1 MKTTPK
7 QILALLLVLVLL
19 LSLCACV
26 QKTQTEPNESRT
38 STDKVKMPT
47 KPDKKT
53 PEKQPEEAPLQNDM
67 RDRTSRD
74 EASDTQ
80 PVQYGFSQ
88 EAETS
93 LGWLRDR
100 IDFPMTMF
108 GAAYLGYV
116 GGLFDEGF
124 EAGFPAWLWETNEA
138 MLLEYP
144 FIAEIDEEHIIGGAG
159 HLYCIVPVDENAT
172 VAINRVQWNE
182 KTQTDEVTEVLYRS
196 ESGEPVLLFAN
207 LDGVAYE
214 ADTQVFITDNNG
226 NTCEWYPS
234 LDAMSYLAPCISEAG
249 DYLSFDFTEYAW
261 YNAPAEFSA
270 WLADGWSGMTALGL
284 AGSQRDGM
292 GWITETMVGET
303 SRYAYFSL
311 RFYLEDETGGT
322 VDLEWVYEDSDEFEE
337 MWSGFWTIQTIQDGP
352 SYVTLSLSLVGGN
365 NYGVTDGPMY
375 LCETYPLLISP
386 SGTEL
391 LVGAGE
397 RHLPAVHV
405 AEHNGMCADTG
416 RRIEGVQGA
425 NCFEVC
431 IHKFC
436 LVAIYRSGLCP

>member
-1 MKTTPK
+1 MKTTH
-7 QILALLLVLVLL
+7 QQVLALLLALALL
-19 LSLCACV
+19 LSLCACG
-26 QKTQTEPNESRT
+26 QNTQTEPDEPQI
-38 STDKVKMPT
+38 STDTADLPT
-47 KPDKKT
+47 KADKNA
-53 PEKQPEEAPLQNDM
+53 PENQPEEAISQSGM
-67 RDRTSRD
+67 SDRTSRD
-74 EASDTQ
+74 EAMAT
-80 PVQYGFSQ
+80 PPAQYAFSQ

-93 LGWLRDR
+93 LEWLRDR
-100 IDFPMTMF
+100 IDFPTTRF

-116 GGLFDEGF
+116 GGLFEEGF
-124 EAGFPAWLWETNEA
+124 EAGFPSWLWETNEA
-138 MLLEYP
+138 LLLEYP
-144 FIAEIDEEHIIGGAG
+144 FIAEINEEHIIGGAG

-172 VAINRVQWNE
+172 VAINRVRWNE
-182 KTQTDEVTEVLYRS
+182 KTHTDEVTEVLYRS

-207 LDGVAYE
+207 LDGIAYE
-214 ADTQVFITDNNG
+214 ADTQVFITDNSG

-249 DYLSFDFTEYAW
+249 DYLSFDFTKYA
-261 YNAPAEFSA
+261 YYDAPSEFA
-270 WLADGWSGMTALGL
+270 DWLSDGWSGMTALGL
-284 AGSQRDGM
+284 AGSQSDGM

-337 MWSGFWTIQTIQDGP
+337 MWSGFWTIQTIPDGP

-397 RHLPAVHV
+397 SGICLPFMSQSTTACVLTQAV
-405 AEHNGMCADTG
+405 G
-416 RRIEGVQGA
+416 
-425 NCFEVC
+425 
-431 IHKFC
+431 
-436 LVAIYRSGLCP
+436 

>member
-1 MKTTPK
+1 MKTAHK
-7 QILALLLVLVLL
+7 QVLALVLALALLLL
-19 LSLCACV
+19 LCACA
-26 QKTQTEPNESRT
+26 QKTQTESDEPKM
-38 STDKVKMPT
+38 STDKVDLLT
-47 KPDKKT
+47 KADKKT
-53 PEKQPEEAPLQNDM
+53 PERQPEEAISQSDM
-67 RDRTSRD
+67 SDRVSRD
-74 EASDTQ
+74 EATETQ

-100 IDFPMTMF
+100 IDVTGVMF

-138 MLLEYP
+138 MLLKYP

-172 VAINRVQWNE
+172 LAINRVQWNAQ
-182 KTQTDEVTEVLYRS
+182 TQQEEVTEVLYRS
-196 ESGEPVLLFAN
+196 ETGEPVLLFAN

-226 NTCEWYPS
+226 NSCEWYPS

-322 VDLEWVYEDSDEFEE
+322 VDLEWVYEDSDNIEE
-337 MWSGFWTIQTIQDGP
+337 MWSGFWTIQTIPDGP

-365 NYGVTDGPMY
+365 SYETTDGPFYMS
-375 LCETYPLLISP
+375 ETYPLLISP

-397 RHLPAVHV
+397 NGICLPFMSQSTTACVLTQAV
-405 AEHNGMCADTG
+405 G
-416 RRIEGVQGA
+416 
-425 NCFEVC
+425 
-431 IHKFC
+431 
-436 LVAIYRSGLCP
+436 

>member
-1 MKTTPK
+1 MKTTH
-7 QILALLLVLVLL
+7 QQVLALLLALALL
-19 LSLCACV
+19 LSLCACG
-26 QKTQTEPNESRT
+26 QNTQTEPDEPKI
-38 STDKVKMPT
+38 STDTANLPAKA
-47 KPDKKT
+47 DKNA
-53 PEKQPEEAPLQNDM
+53 PENQPEEAISQSGM
-67 RDRTSRD
+67 SDRTSRD
-74 EASDTQ
+74 EAMAT
-80 PVQYGFSQ
+80 PPAQYAFSQ
-88 EAETS
+88 EAETA
-93 LGWLRDR
+93 LEWLRDR
-100 IDFPMTMF
+100 IDFPTTRF

-116 GGLFDEGF
+116 GGLFEEGF
-124 EAGFPAWLWETNEA
+124 EAGFPAWLWETNAA

-144 FIAEIDEEHIIGGAG
+144 FIAEIDETHIIGGAG

-172 VAINRVQWNE
+172 LAINRVQWNE

-234 LDAMSYLAPCISEAG
+234 LDAMSYLAPCISETG

-311 RFYLEDETGGT
+311 RFYPEDEAGGA
-322 VDLEWVYEDSDEFEE
+322 VDLEWTYKGSDDTEE
-337 MWSGFWTIQTIQDGP
+337 MWSGFWAIQTVPDGP
-352 SYVTLSLSLVGGN
+352 SYVTLSLSLVGGK

-397 RHLPAVHV
+397 SGICLPFMSQSTTACVLTQS
-405 AEHNGMCADTG
+405 AG
-416 RRIEGVQGA
+416 
-425 NCFEVC
+425 
-431 IHKFC
+431 
-436 LVAIYRSGLCP
+436 

>member
-1 MKTTPK
+1 MKTTPRRVFT
-7 QILALLLVLVLL
+7 LLLVLVLL
-19 LSLCACV
+19 LSLCACA
-26 QKTQTEPNESRT
+26 QKAQTESDEQKMSA
-38 STDKVKMPT
+38 DKVDFPT
-47 KPDKKT
+47 KADKKT
-53 PEKQPEEAPLQNDM
+53 PEKQPEEAILQNDM
-67 RDRTSRD
+67 SDRASRD
-74 EASDTQ
+74 EAVDTQ
-80 PVQYGFSQ
+80 SVQYAFSQ

-116 GGLFDEGF
+116 GGLFEEGF
-124 EAGFPAWLWETNEA
+124 ERGFAAWLWETNEA
-138 MLLEYP
+138 MLRKYP
-144 FIAEIDEEHIIGGAG
+144 FIAEIDAEHIIGGAG
-159 HLYCIVPVDENAT
+159 YLYCIVPVDENAT
-172 VAINRVQWNE
+172 LAINRVQWNAQ
-182 KTQTDEVTEVLYRS
+182 TQQEEVTEVLYRS
-196 ESGEPVLLFAN
+196 ETGEPVLLFAN

-292 GWITETMVGET
+292 GWITETMVRET

-311 RFYLEDETGGT
+311 RFYPEDETGGS
-322 VDLEWVYEDSDEFEE
+322 VDLEWVYEDSADIEA
-337 MWSGFWTIQTIQDGP
+337 MWSGFWTIQTIPDGP

-365 NYGVTDGPMY
+365 RYETSDGPFY

-397 RHLPAVHV
+397 SGICLPFMSQSTTACVLTQ
-405 AEHNGMCADTG
+405 AAG
-416 RRIEGVQGA
+416 
-425 NCFEVC
+425 
-431 IHKFC
+431 
-436 LVAIYRSGLCP
+436 

>member
-1 MKTTPK
+1 MKTAHK
-7 QILALLLVLVLL
+7 QVLALVLALALLLL
-19 LSLCACV
+19 LCACA
-26 QKTQTEPNESRT
+26 QKTQTESDEPKM
-38 STDKVKMPT
+38 STDKVDLLT
-47 KPDKKT
+47 KADKKT
-53 PEKQPEEAPLQNDM
+53 PERQPEEAISQSDM
-67 RDRTSRD
+67 SDRVSRD
-74 EASDTQ
+74 EATETQ

-100 IDFPMTMF
+100 IDVTGVMF

-138 MLLEYP
+138 MLLKYP

-172 VAINRVQWNE
+172 LAINRVQWNAQ
-182 KTQTDEVTEVLYRS
+182 TQQEEVTEVLYRS
-196 ESGEPVLLFAN
+196 ETGEPVLLFAN

-214 ADTQVFITDNNG
+214 ADTQVSITDNNG
-226 NTCEWYPS
+226 NSCEWYPS

-322 VDLEWVYEDSDEFEE
+322 VDLEWVYEDSDNIEE
-337 MWSGFWTIQTIQDGP
+337 MWSGFWTIQTIPDGP

-365 NYGVTDGPMY
+365 SYETSDGPFYMS
-375 LCETYPLLISP
+375 ETYPLLISP

-397 RHLPAVHV
+397 NGICLPFMSQSTTACVLTQAV
-405 AEHNGMCADTG
+405 G
-416 RRIEGVQGA
+416 
-425 NCFEVC
+425 
-431 IHKFC
+431 
-436 LVAIYRSGLCP
+436 

>member
-1 MKTTPK
+1 MKTTPRRVFALM
-7 QILALLLVLVLL
+7 LALILL

-47 KPDKKT
+47 KPDKKA

-80 PVQYGFSQ
+80 PIQYGFSQ

-138 MLLEYP
+138 MLLKYP

-172 VAINRVQWNE
+172 LAINRVQWNAQ
-182 KTQTDEVTEVLYRS
+182 TQQEEVTEVLYRS
-196 ESGEPVLLFAN
+196 ETGEPVLLFAN

-214 ADTQVFITDNNG
+214 ADTQLFITDSNN
-226 NTCEWYPS
+226 TYEWYPGLNAES
-234 LDAMSYLAPCISEAG
+234 RLALALSY
-249 DYLSFDFTEYAW
+249 DYHIWDFTEYTW
-261 YNAPAEFSA
+261 QYAPPSLAQ
-270 WLADGWSGMTALGL
+270 WLADGWGGVTALSL
-284 AGSQRDGM
+284 AGSESYGM
-292 GWITETMVGET
+292 GWFYQTMVGQT
-303 SRYAYFSL
+303 DRVAYFSL
-311 RFYLEDETGGT
+311 RFYHDDESGGS
-322 VDLEWVYEDSDEFEE
+322 VDLEWSYEGSSDFEE
-337 MWSGFWTIQTIQDGP
+337 MWSGFWTIESVMDGP

-365 NYGVTDGPMY
+365 SYETTDGPFYMS
-375 LCETYPLLISP
+375 ETYPLLISP

-391 LVGAGE
+391 MIGAGE
-397 RHLPAVHV
+397 NGICLPFMSQSTTACVLTQAV
-405 AEHNGMCADTG
+405 G
-416 RRIEGVQGA
+416 
-425 NCFEVC
+425 
-431 IHKFC
+431 
-436 LVAIYRSGLCP
+436 

>member
-1 MKTTPK
+1 MKTTH
-7 QILALLLVLVLL
+7 QQVLALLLALALL
-19 LSLCACV
+19 LSLCACG
-26 QKTQTEPNESRT
+26 QNTQTEPDEPKI
-38 STDKVKMPT
+38 STDTANLPAKA
-47 KPDKKT
+47 DKNA
-53 PEKQPEEAPLQNDM
+53 PENQPEEAISQSGM
-67 RDRTSRD
+67 SDRTSRD
-74 EASDTQ
+74 EAMAT
-80 PVQYGFSQ
+80 PPAQYAFSQ
-88 EAETS
+88 EAETA
-93 LGWLRDR
+93 LEWLRDR
-100 IDFPMTMF
+100 IDFPTTRF

-116 GGLFDEGF
+116 GGLFEEGF
-124 EAGFPAWLWETNEA
+124 EAGFPAWLWETNAA

-144 FIAEIDEEHIIGGAG
+144 FIAEIDETHIIGGAG
-159 HLYCIVPVDENAT
+159 YLYCIVPVDENAT

-234 LDAMSYLAPCISEAG
+234 LDAMSYLAPCISETG

-311 RFYLEDETGGT
+311 RFYPEDETGGS
-322 VDLEWVYEDSDEFEE
+322 VDLEWVYEDSADIEE

-365 NYGVTDGPMY
+365 NYDVTDGPMY

-397 RHLPAVHV
+397 SGICLPFMSQSTTACVLTQS
-405 AEHNGMCADTG
+405 AG
-416 RRIEGVQGA
+416 
-425 NCFEVC
+425 
-431 IHKFC
+431 
-436 LVAIYRSGLCP
+436 

>member
-7 QILALLLVLVLL
+7 QILALLLALVLL

-47 KPDKKT
+47 KPNKKT

-196 ESGEPVLLFAN
+196 ETGEPVLLFAN

-214 ADTQVFITDNNG
+214 ADTQLFITDSNN
-226 NTCEWYPS
+226 TYEWYPGLNAES
-234 LDAMSYLAPCISEAG
+234 RLALALSY
-249 DYLSFDFTEYAW
+249 DYHIWDFTEYTW
-261 YNAPAEFSA
+261 QYAPPSLAQ
-270 WLADGWSGMTALGL
+270 WLADGWGGVTALSL
-284 AGSQRDGM
+284 AGSESYGM
-292 GWITETMVGET
+292 GWFYQTMVGQT
-303 SRYAYFSL
+303 DRVAYFSL
-311 RFYLEDETGGT
+311 RFYHDDESGGS
-322 VDLEWVYEDSDEFEE
+322 VDLEWTYEGSSDIEE
-337 MWSGFWTIQTIQDGP
+337 MWSGFWTIESVMDGP

-365 NYGVTDGPMY
+365 RYETSDGPFYMS
-375 LCETYPLLISP
+375 ETYPLLISP

-397 RHLPAVHV
+397 NGICLPFMSQSTTACVLTQAV
-405 AEHNGMCADTG
+405 G
-416 RRIEGVQGA
+416 
-425 NCFEVC
+425 
-431 IHKFC
+431 
-436 LVAIYRSGLCP
+436 

>member
-7 QILALLLVLVLL
+7 QILALLLALVLL

-53 PEKQPEEAPLQNDM
+53 PEKQSEEAPLQNDM

-124 EAGFPAWLWETNEA
+124 EVGFPAWLWETNEA

-159 HLYCIVPVDENAT
+159 HLYCIVPVDKNAT

-196 ESGEPVLLFAN
+196 ETGEPVLLFAN

-214 ADTQVFITDNNG
+214 ADTQLFITDSNN
-226 NTCEWYPS
+226 TYEWYPG
-234 LDAMSYLAPCISEAG
+234 LDAESRLAPALSY
-249 DYLSFDFTEYAW
+249 DYHIWDFTEYTW
-261 YNAPAEFSA
+261 QYAPPSLAQ
-270 WLADGWSGMTALGL
+270 WLADGWGGVTALSL
-284 AGSQRDGM
+284 AGSESYGM
-292 GWITETMVGET
+292 GWFYQTMVGQT
-303 SRYAYFSL
+303 DRVAYFSL
-311 RFYLEDETGGT
+311 RFYHDDESGGS
-322 VDLEWVYEDSDEFEE
+322 VDLEWTYEGSSDIEE
-337 MWSGFWTIQTIQDGP
+337 MWSGFWTIESVMDGP

-365 NYGVTDGPMY
+365 SYETTDGPFYMS
-375 LCETYPLLISP
+375 ETYPLLISP

-391 LVGAGE
+391 MIGAGE
-397 RHLPAVHV
+397 NGICLPFMSQSTTACVLTQAV
-405 AEHNGMCADTG
+405 G
-416 RRIEGVQGA
+416 
-425 NCFEVC
+425 
-431 IHKFC
+431 
-436 LVAIYRSGLCP
+436 

>member
-7 QILALLLVLVLL
+7 RALTLLLTLVLL
-19 LSLCACV
+19 LSLCACA
-26 QKTQTEPNESRT
+26 QKEQTE
-38 STDKVKMPT
+38 
-47 KPDKKT
+47 
-53 PEKQPEEAPLQNDM
+53 EAARQRGM
-67 RDRTSRD
+67 RDRTSCG
-74 EASDTQ
+74 EAMETQ
-80 PVQYGFSQ
+80 PAQDAFSQ

-100 IDFPMTMF
+100 MNFPMTMF

-116 GGLFDEGF
+116 GGLFEDGF
-124 EAGFPAWLWETNEA
+124 AAGFSGWLWETNEA
-138 MLLEYP
+138 MLREYP
-144 FIAEIDEEHIIGGAG
+144 FIAEIDENHIIGRAG

-182 KTQTDEVTEVLYRS
+182 KTQTDEVVEVLYRS
-196 ESGEPVLLFAN
+196 EAGEPVLLFAN

-214 ADTQVFITDNNG
+214 ADTQVFITDNSG
-226 NTCEWYPS
+226 NTCEWDPS
-234 LDAMSYLAPCISEAG
+234 LDAMSHLAPCTSEAG

-261 YNAPAEFSA
+261 YNAPSEFAGWLSA
-270 WLADGWSGMTALGL
+270 GWSGMTALGL
-284 AGSQRDGM
+284 AGSQSTGM

-311 RFYLEDETGGT
+311 RFYLEDETGGS
-322 VDLEWVYEDSDEFEE
+322 VDLEWAYEDSDDFDEI
-337 MWSGFWTIQTIQDGP
+337 WSGFWAIQTIPDGP

-365 NYGVTDGPMY
+365 SYGVTDGPMY

-397 RHLPAVHV
+397 SGICLPFMSQSTTACVLTQ
-405 AEHNGMCADTG
+405 AAG
-416 RRIEGVQGA
+416 
-425 NCFEVC
+425 
-431 IHKFC
+431 
-436 LVAIYRSGLCP
+436 

>member
-1 MKTTPK
+1 MKTTPRRVFT
-7 QILALLLVLVLL
+7 LLLVLVLL
-19 LSLCACV
+19 LSLCACA
-26 QKTQTEPNESRT
+26 QKAQTESDEQKMSA
-38 STDKVKMPT
+38 DKVDFPT
-47 KPDKKT
+47 KADKKT
-53 PEKQPEEAPLQNDM
+53 PEKQPEEAILQNDM
-67 RDRTSRD
+67 SDRASRD
-74 EASDTQ
+74 EAVNTQ
-80 PVQYGFSQ
+80 SVQYGFSQ
-88 EAETS
+88 EAEAS

-100 IDFPMTMF
+100 IDVTGVMF
-108 GAAYLGYV
+108 GTAYLGYV
-116 GGLFDEGF
+116 GGLFEEGF
-124 EAGFPAWLWETNEA
+124 ERGFAAWLWKTNEA
-138 MLLEYP
+138 MLRKYP
-144 FIAEIDEEHIIGGAG
+144 FIAEIDAEHIIGGAG
-159 HLYCIVPVDENAT
+159 YLYCIVPVDENAT
-172 VAINRVQWNE
+172 LAINRVQWNAQ
-182 KTQTDEVTEVLYRS
+182 TQQEEVTEVLYRS
-196 ESGEPVLLFAN
+196 ETGEPVLLFAN

-261 YNAPAEFSA
+261 YNAPSEFAA

-311 RFYLEDETGGT
+311 RFYPEDETGGT
-322 VDLEWVYEDSDEFEE
+322 VDLNWVYEDSADIEA
-337 MWSGFWTIQTIQDGP
+337 MWSGFWTIQTIPDGP

-365 NYGVTDGPMY
+365 RYETSDGPFY

-397 RHLPAVHV
+397 SGICLPFMSQSTTACVLTQ
-405 AEHNGMCADTG
+405 AAG
-416 RRIEGVQGA
+416 
-425 NCFEVC
+425 
-431 IHKFC
+431 
-436 LVAIYRSGLCP
+436 

>member
-1 MKTTPK
+1 MKTTPRRVFALS
-7 QILALLLVLVLL
+7 LALVLL
-19 LSLCACV
+19 LSLCACAQV
-26 QKTQTEPNESRT
+26 RQTATDESKMNTAGKKTTEKQKEETVLQSNGNDFASQDTAVDTEP
-38 STDKVKMPT
+38 
-47 KPDKKT
+47 
-53 PEKQPEEAPLQNDM
+53 A
-67 RDRTSRD
+67 
-74 EASDTQ
+74 
-80 PVQYGFSQ
+80 QYGFSQ

-100 IDFPMTMF
+100 IDFPTTMF

-124 EAGFPAWLWETNEA
+124 EAGFPAWLRETNEA

-159 HLYCIVPVDENAT
+159 YLYCIVPVDANAT

-196 ESGEPVLLFAN
+196 ESGEPILLFAN
-207 LDGVAYE
+207 LDGIAYE
-214 ADTQVFITDNNG
+214 ADTQIFITDSSG

-311 RFYLEDETGGT
+311 RFYPEDETGGS
-322 VDLEWVYEDSDEFEE
+322 VDLEWVYEDSADIEA
-337 MWSGFWTIQTIQDGP
+337 MWSGFWTIQTIPDGP

-365 NYGVTDGPMY
+365 RYETSDGPFYMS
-375 LCETYPLLISP
+375 ETYPLLISP

-397 RHLPAVHV
+397 SGICLPFMSQSTTACVLTQ
-405 AEHNGMCADTG
+405 AAG
-416 RRIEGVQGA
+416 
-425 NCFEVC
+425 
-431 IHKFC
+431 
-436 LVAIYRSGLCP
+436 

>member
-1 MKTTPK
+1 
-7 QILALLLVLVLL
+7 
-19 LSLCACV
+19 
-26 QKTQTEPNESRT
+26 
-38 STDKVKMPT
+38 
-47 KPDKKT
+47 
-53 PEKQPEEAPLQNDM
+53 
-67 RDRTSRD
+67 
-74 EASDTQ
+74 
-80 PVQYGFSQ
+80 
-88 EAETS
+88 
-93 LGWLRDR
+93 
-100 IDFPMTMF
+100 MTMF

-138 MLLEYP
+138 MLLKYP

-172 VAINRVQWNE
+172 LAINRVQWNE

-226 NTCEWYPS
+226 NSCEWYPS
-234 LDAMSYLAPCISEAG
+234 LDAMSYLAPCTSEAG

-261 YNAPAEFSA
+261 YDAPPEFSA

-322 VDLEWVYEDSDEFEE
+322 VDLEWVYEDSDDIEE
-337 MWSGFWTIQTIQDGP
+337 MWSGFWAIQTILDGP

-397 RHLPAVHV
+397 SGICLPFMSQSTTACVLTQAV
-405 AEHNGMCADTG
+405 G
-416 RRIEGVQGA
+416 
-425 NCFEVC
+425 
-431 IHKFC
+431 
-436 LVAIYRSGLCP
+436 

>member
-1 MKTTPK
+1 MKTTH
-7 QILALLLVLVLL
+7 QQVLALLLALALL
-19 LSLCACV
+19 LSLCACG
-26 QKTQTEPNESRT
+26 QNTQTEPDEPKL
-38 STDKVKMPT
+38 STDTADLPT
-47 KPDKKT
+47 KADKNA
-53 PEKQPEEAPLQNDM
+53 PENQPEEAILQSGM
-67 RDRTSRD
+67 SDRTSRD
-74 EASDTQ
+74 EAMST
-80 PVQYGFSQ
+80 PPAQYAFSQ

-93 LGWLRDR
+93 LEWLRDR
-100 IDFPMTMF
+100 IDFPTTRF

-116 GGLFDEGF
+116 GGLFEEGF
-124 EAGFPAWLWETNEA
+124 EAGFPSWLLETNEA
-138 MLLEYP
+138 LLLEYP

-159 HLYCIVPVDENAT
+159 HLYCIVPADENAT
-172 VAINRVQWNE
+172 VAINRVRWNE
-182 KTQTDEVTEVLYRS
+182 KTHTDEVTEVLYRS

-207 LDGVAYE
+207 LDGIAYE

-226 NTCEWYPS
+226 STCEWYPS

-311 RFYLEDETGGT
+311 RFYPEDEAGGA
-322 VDLEWVYEDSDEFEE
+322 VDLEWTYKGSDDTEE
-337 MWSGFWTIQTIQDGP
+337 MWSGFWTIQTVPDGP
-352 SYVTLSLSLVGGN
+352 SYVTLSLSLVGGK

-397 RHLPAVHV
+397 SGICLPFMPQSTTACVLTQSV
-405 AEHNGMCADTG
+405 G
-416 RRIEGVQGA
+416 
-425 NCFEVC
+425 
-431 IHKFC
+431 
-436 LVAIYRSGLCP
+436 

>member
-1 MKTTPK
+1 MKTTLRRVFALM
-7 QILALLLVLVLL
+7 LALILL
-19 LSLCACV
+19 LSLCACG
-26 QKTQTEPNESRT
+26 QKEQTVPDEPKM
-38 STDKVKMPT
+38 STDKVDLLT
-47 KPDKKT
+47 KADKKT
-53 PEKQPEEAPLQNDM
+53 PERQPEEVTSQSDM
-67 RDRTSRD
+67 SDRVSRD
-74 EASDTQ
+74 EATETQ

-88 EAETS
+88 EAENS

-100 IDFPMTMF
+100 IDVTGVMF

-138 MLLEYP
+138 MLLKYP

-207 LDGVAYE
+207 LDGIAHE

-249 DYLSFDFTEYAW
+249 DYRSFDFTEYSC

-270 WLADGWSGMTALGL
+270 WLADGWSGMTALWR

-311 RFYLEDETGGT
+311 RFYPEDEAGGA
-322 VDLEWVYEDSDEFEE
+322 VDLEWTYKGSDDTEE
-337 MWSGFWTIQTIQDGP
+337 MWSGFWAIQTVPDGP
-352 SYVTLSLSLVGGN
+352 SYVTLSLSLVGGK

-397 RHLPAVHV
+397 SGICLPFMSQSTTACVLTQAV
-405 AEHNGMCADTG
+405 G
-416 RRIEGVQGA
+416 
-425 NCFEVC
+425 
-431 IHKFC
+431 
-436 LVAIYRSGLCP
+436 

>member
-7 QILALLLVLVLL
+7 RARTLLLILGLL
-19 LSLCACV
+19 LSLCACA
-26 QKTQTEPNESRT
+26 QKEQTE
-38 STDKVKMPT
+38 
-47 KPDKKT
+47 
-53 PEKQPEEAPLQNDM
+53 EATRQRGM
-67 RDRTSRD
+67 SDRTSCG
-74 EASDTQ
+74 EAMDTQ
-80 PVQYGFSQ
+80 PAQDAFSQ

-100 IDFPMTMF
+100 INFPMTMF

-116 GGLFDEGF
+116 GGLFEDGF
-124 EAGFPAWLWETNEA
+124 EAGFSGWLWETNEA
-138 MLLEYP
+138 MLREYP
-144 FIAEIDEEHIIGGAG
+144 FIAEIDENHIIGRAG
-159 HLYCIVPVDENAT
+159 HLYCIVPVDGNAT

-182 KTQTDEVTEVLYRS
+182 KTQTDEVVEVLYRS
-196 ESGEPVLLFAN
+196 ETGEPVLLFAN

-214 ADTQVFITDNNG
+214 ADTQVFITDSSG
-226 NTCEWYPS
+226 TICEWDPS
-234 LDAMSYLAPCISEAG
+234 LDAMSHLAPCTSEAG

-261 YNAPAEFSA
+261 YNAPSEFA
-270 WLADGWSGMTALGL
+270 GWLSDGWSGMTALGL
-284 AGSQRDGM
+284 AGSQSTGM

-322 VDLEWVYEDSDEFEE
+322 VDLEWTYDDSNDIEE
-337 MWSGFWTIQTIQDGP
+337 MWSGFWAIQTIPDGP

-365 NYGVTDGPMY
+365 SYGVTDGPMY

-397 RHLPAVHV
+397 RGICLPFMSQSTTVCVLTQAV
-405 AEHNGMCADTG
+405 G
-416 RRIEGVQGA
+416 
-425 NCFEVC
+425 
-431 IHKFC
+431 
-436 LVAIYRSGLCP
+436 

>member
-1 MKTTPK
+1 MKTTPRRVFALM
-7 QILALLLVLVLL
+7 LALILL

-100 IDFPMTMF
+100 IDVTGVMF

-116 GGLFDEGF
+116 GGLFEEGF

-138 MLLEYP
+138 MLLKYP

-172 VAINRVQWNE
+172 LAINRVQWNAQ
-182 KTQTDEVTEVLYRS
+182 TQQEEVTEVLYRS
-196 ESGEPVLLFAN
+196 ETGEPVLLFAN

-214 ADTQVFITDNNG
+214 ADTQLFITDSNN
-226 NTCEWYPS
+226 TYEWYPGLNAES
-234 LDAMSYLAPCISEAG
+234 RLAPALSY
-249 DYLSFDFTEYAW
+249 DYHIWDFTEYTW
-261 YNAPAEFSA
+261 QYAPPSLAQ
-270 WLADGWSGMTALGL
+270 WLADGWGGVTALSL
-284 AGSQRDGM
+284 AGSESYGM
-292 GWITETMVGET
+292 GWFYQTMVGQT
-303 SRYAYFSL
+303 DRVAYFSL
-311 RFYLEDETGGT
+311 RFYHDDESGGS
-322 VDLEWVYEDSDEFEE
+322 VDLEWSYEGSSDFEE
-337 MWSGFWTIQTIQDGP
+337 MWSGFWTIESVMDGP

-365 NYGVTDGPMY
+365 RYETSDGPFYMS
-375 LCETYPLLISP
+375 ETYPLLISP

-397 RHLPAVHV
+397 NGICLPFMSQSTTACVLTQAV
-405 AEHNGMCADTG
+405 G
-416 RRIEGVQGA
+416 
-425 NCFEVC
+425 
-431 IHKFC
+431 
-436 LVAIYRSGLCP
+436 

>member
-7 QILALLLVLVLL
+7 RILALLLALGLL
-19 LSLCACV
+19 LSLCACG
-26 QKTQTEPNESRT
+26 QKEQPVTDEPKM
-38 STDKVKMPT
+38 STDKVDLLT
-47 KPDKKT
+47 KADKKT
-53 PEKQPEEAPLQNDM
+53 PERQPEEAISQSDM
-67 RDRTSRD
+67 SDRVSRD
-74 EASDTQ
+74 EATETQ
-80 PVQYGFSQ
+80 PGQYGFSQ

-100 IDFPMTMF
+100 IDVTGVMF

-138 MLLEYP
+138 MLLKYP

-172 VAINRVQWNE
+172 LAINRVQWNAQ
-182 KTQTDEVTEVLYRS
+182 TQQEEVTEVLYRS
-196 ESGEPVLLFAN
+196 ETGEPVLLFAN

-214 ADTQVFITDNNG
+214 ADTQVFITDNSG
-226 NTCEWYPS
+226 NTCQWYPS

-292 GWITETMVGET
+292 GWITETVVGET

-322 VDLEWVYEDSDEFEE
+322 VDLEWVYEDSDDIEE
-337 MWSGFWTIQTIQDGP
+337 MWSGFWTIESVMDGP

-365 NYGVTDGPMY
+365 SYETTDGPFYMS
-375 LCETYPLLISP
+375 ETYPLLISP

-397 RHLPAVHV
+397 NGICLPFMSQSTTACVLTQAV
-405 AEHNGMCADTG
+405 G
-416 RRIEGVQGA
+416 
-425 NCFEVC
+425 
-431 IHKFC
+431 
-436 LVAIYRSGLCP
+436 

>member
-1 MKTTPK
+1 MKTTPRRVF
-7 QILALLLVLVLL
+7 ALLLALVLL
-19 LSLCACV
+19 LSLCACA
-26 QKTQTEPNESRT
+26 QKAQTESDEQKMSA
-38 STDKVKMPT
+38 DKVDFPT
-47 KPDKKT
+47 KADKKT
-53 PEKQPEEAPLQNDM
+53 PEKQPEEAILQNDM
-67 RDRTSRD
+67 SDRASRD
-74 EASDTQ
+74 EAVDTQ
-80 PVQYGFSQ
+80 SVQYAFSQ

-116 GGLFDEGF
+116 GGLFEEGF
-124 EAGFPAWLWETNEA
+124 ERGFAAWLWETNEA
-138 MLLEYP
+138 MLRKYP
-144 FIAEIDEEHIIGGAG
+144 FIAEIDAEHIIGGAG
-159 HLYCIVPVDENAT
+159 YLYCIVPVDENAT
-172 VAINRVQWNE
+172 LAINRVQWNAQ
-182 KTQTDEVTEVLYRS
+182 TQQEEVTEVLYRS
-196 ESGEPVLLFAN
+196 ETGEPVLLFAN
-207 LDGVAYE
+207 LDSVASE

-292 GWITETMVGET
+292 GWITETMVRET

-311 RFYLEDETGGT
+311 RFYPEDETGGS
-322 VDLEWVYEDSDEFEE
+322 VDLEWVYEDSADIEA
-337 MWSGFWTIQTIQDGP
+337 MWSGFWTIQTIPDGP

-365 NYGVTDGPMY
+365 RYETSDGPFY

-397 RHLPAVHV
+397 SGICLPFMSQSTTACVLTQ
-405 AEHNGMCADTG
+405 AAG
-416 RRIEGVQGA
+416 
-425 NCFEVC
+425 
-431 IHKFC
+431 
-436 LVAIYRSGLCP
+436 